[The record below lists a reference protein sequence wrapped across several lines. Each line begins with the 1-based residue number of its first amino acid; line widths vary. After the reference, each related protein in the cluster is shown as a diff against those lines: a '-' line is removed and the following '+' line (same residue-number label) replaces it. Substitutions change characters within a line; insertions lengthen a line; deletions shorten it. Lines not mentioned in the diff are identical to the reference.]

1 MSGHPHPRKSKRN
14 NKRRNPNSQG
24 SAMVSLHPPPFM
36 ATKRFTTTA
45 RYLSSAA
52 ASAPGVAVTRACL
65 LNHLIMNINNNES
78 NYRYL
83 SGVRLKN
90 IKMWS
95 STATLGS
102 VVTNSVEWTST
113 YGPSTIK
120 SDTSVGTAV
129 PAFVSSAPPVNSL
142 ARMWSLTGSNESDV
156 LCLLQCPTNTIVDV
170 TLECT
175 IFDRETPVNVTSTN
189 SGTTGQTYV
198 TYLDGITNLIFV
210 PVSYASLT

>member
-1 MSGHPHPRKSKRN
+1 MSSRQRKSQRN
-14 NKRRNPNSQG
+14 NKSRRPKSQG
-24 SAMVSLHPPPFM
+24 SAMVSLHPPQFM

-45 RYLSSAA
+45 RYLSSS
-52 ASAPGVAVTRACL
+52 ASTGAGIPVTRACL

-83 SGVRLKN
+83 SGVRLAN

-95 STATLGS
+95 STATLGA
-102 VVTNSVEWTST
+102 VTTISVEWTST

-129 PAFVSSAPPVNSL
+129 PAFVSSAPPPNSL
-142 ARMWSLTGSNESDV
+142 AKVWSLTGSNETDV

-170 TLECT
+170 VLECT
-175 IFDRETPVNVTSTN
+175 IFDRETPVNVTTTA
-189 SGTTGQTYV
+189 GGVTGQTYV
-198 TYLDGITNLIFV
+198 TYLDGVTNTVFV
-210 PVSYASLT
+210 PVSYISLT